1 MQTFAHNKTNETQTF
16 EREWIIRRN
25 YIELFSPI
33 FPPFFSKRRCL
44 ASMGCMVVKGSFVVC
59 QLVQFFPSFFNDST
73 IVNRTNGRSYF
84 FEGRGRKEG
93 KEERDPRLAIK
104 DEIVRPVG
112 RMHGR
117 KKTHKN

>member
-1 MQTFAHNKTNETQTF
+1 
-16 EREWIIRRN
+16 
-25 YIELFSPI
+25 
-33 FPPFFSKRRCL
+33 
-44 ASMGCMVVKGSFVVC
+44 MGCMVVKGSFVVC